1 MNKPDISLT
10 TLLERIESEAQIADG
25 RTVRLCRDESGNYW
39 VVDGAERVVSLREFA
54 ARVPH
59 RGARVLRPGTRGGAP
74 PDRYQH
80 EGSVRARREEAA
92 AAGREGR
99 ARVKRARPKEKA
111 ASRRPFFEAA
121 DAQLTC

>member
-1 MNKPDISLT
+1 MNKPDISVT
-10 TLLERIESEAQIADG
+10 ALLERIESEAQIADG
-25 RTVRLCRDESGNYW
+25 RTVRLCRDASGNYW

-54 ARVPH
+54 GECRIA
-59 RGARVLRPGTRGGAP
+59 GTRGGAP

-99 ARVKRARPKEKA
+99 ARVKRARPNEKA
-111 ASRRPFFEAA
+111 ASRRPFFEVA
-121 DAQLTC
+121 DPQLTC